1 MANTASSALDSKNTE
16 QINYQLIRN
25 VTSPEEKK
33 NGVQTYFLNVP
44 AEEVAEIGTS
54 ENLRSYIAEHS
65 ARKRNSVHKAI
76 ESTILNEPDRFINR
90 NSGITIT
97 CSNLELDDKNKVVT
111 LTEPS
116 IINGAQTQGE
126 IIRYLTEIEEN
137 EDEWADAGFHVRV
150 EINIDPSHSSVV
162 ETAIARN
169 SATSVQSI
177 SQAGARGHLDELNKV
192 VEKAT
197 GKGIRISETDQNV
210 HDTFHVLR
218 CARLLMPASVS
229 GSSGSGET
237 LKPYMNKAKCLEE
250 FSDWYRNRKTDK
262 SAKVKYDF
270 TLNMAVKAMQE
281 YEDWETSEH
290 WVGQRIWED
299 TQKGGRTCKRD
310 AHGNIVWM
318 SPGIMYPLMSSMSEF
333 VVETKSGGWKLKKP
347 KQFKPAQMIDNT
359 VVEFRNNDSKPM
371 LMGRNPSAYSTV
383 GTYPKTLTELLEDLS
398 Q

>member
-1 MANTASSALDSKNTE
+1 MAEQAKSKLDSTNE

-44 AEEVAEIGTS
+44 ANEIAEIGTS

-65 ARKRNSVHKAI
+65 ARKRNAVHKAI

-97 CSNLELDDKNKVVT
+97 CSKLELDDKKKIVT
-111 LTEPS
+111 LTDPS

-126 IIRYLTEIEEN
+126 IIRYLEEIEED

-150 EINIDPSHSSVV
+150 EINIDPSHASVV

-177 SQAGARGHLDELNKV
+177 SQAGARGHLNELNKIV
-192 VEKAT
+192 KKET
-197 GKGIRISETDQNV
+197 GKGIRISETDLEV

-218 CARLLMPASVS
+218 CARLLMPSSIS
-229 GSSGSGET
+229 GSKSSTEA
-237 LKPYMNKAKCLEE
+237 LKPYMNKAKCLED
-250 FSDWYRNRKTDK
+250 FSNWYKNRKTDK
-262 SAKVKYDF
+262 SAKAKYDF
-270 TLNMAVKAMQE
+270 TLSISVLAMRE
-281 YEDWETSEH
+281 YESWETSQH

-310 AHGNIVWM
+310 DSGGIVWM
-318 SPGIMYPLMSSMSEF
+318 SPGIMYPLMSAMSEF
-333 VVETKSGGWKLKKP
+333 VKQNDDGDWVIEKP
-347 KQFKPAQMIDNT
+347 KQFKPSQMIDNT
-359 VVEFRNNDSKPM
+359 VIEFRNNDSKPM
-371 LMGRNPSAYSTV
+371 LMGRNPSAYTTV
-383 GTYPKTLTELLEDLS
+383 RTYPKTLMELLEDFS
-398 Q
+398 K

>member
-1 MANTASSALDSKNTE
+1 MAKAATSPLDSEKE

-25 VTSPEEKK
+25 VTSPEEKA

-44 AEEVAEIGTS
+44 ANEIADIGTS
-54 ENLRSYIAEHS
+54 DNLRSYIAEHS
-65 ARKRNSVHKAI
+65 ARKRNAVHKAI

-90 NSGITIT
+90 NAGITIT
-97 CSNLELDDKNKVVT
+97 CSSLELDDKAKVVT
-111 LTEPS
+111 LTDAS

-126 IIRYLTEIEEN
+126 IIRYLNEIEEN

-150 EINIDPSHSSVV
+150 EINIDPSQASVV

-177 SQAGARGHLDELNKV
+177 SQAGARGHLDELNKIV
-192 VEKAT
+192 KKGT
-197 GKGIRISETDQNV
+197 GKGIRISETDLDV

-218 CARLLMPASVS
+218 CARLLMPSSVS
-229 GSSGSGET
+229 GSTGSSEI

-250 FSDWYRNRKTDK
+250 FSNWYKNRKTDK
-262 SAKVKYDF
+262 TAKVKYEF
-270 TLNMAVKAMQE
+270 TLNMAVTAMRE
-281 YEDWETSEH
+281 YETWETSEH

-310 AHGNIVWM
+310 KNGNIVWM

-333 VVETKSGGWKLKKP
+333 VAKNEKGEWELKKP
-347 KQFKPAQMIDNT
+347 KQFKPAQMIDKT
-359 VVEFRNNDSKPM
+359 VTEFRNNDSKPM

-383 GTYPKTLTELLEDLS
+383 RTYPETLMELLEDLS

>member
-1 MANTASSALDSKNTE
+1 MAKLATSSLDSEKE

-25 VTSPEEKK
+25 VTSPEEKE

-44 AEEVAEIGTS
+44 ANEIADIGTK

-65 ARKRNSVHKAI
+65 ARKRNAVHKAI
-76 ESTILNEPDRFINR
+76 EATILNEPDRFINR

-97 CSNLELDDKNKVVT
+97 CSKLELNDKEKFVT
-111 LTEPS
+111 LTDAS

-126 IIRYLTEIEEN
+126 IIRYLLEIEEN

-150 EINIDPSHSSVV
+150 EINIDPSHASVV

-169 SATSVQSI
+169 SATSVKSI
-177 SQAGARGHLDELNKV
+177 SQVGARGHLDELNEILKK
-192 VEKAT
+192 ET
-197 GKGIRISETDQNV
+197 GKAIRISETDLDV

-218 CARLLMPASVS
+218 CARLLMPPSVS
-229 GSSGSGET
+229 GSTGSTEI

-262 SAKVKYDF
+262 SAKAKYDF
-270 TLNMAVKAMQE
+270 TLSIAVLAIRE
-281 YEDWETSEH
+281 YESWETSEH
-290 WVGQRIWED
+290 WVGKRIWED

-310 AHGNIVWM
+310 KAGNIVWM

-333 VVETKSGGWKLKKP
+333 VVKSDDGEWFIEKP
-347 KQFKPAQMIDNT
+347 KQFRPAQMIEKT
-359 VVEFRNNDSKPM
+359 VEEFRRNASAPM
-371 LMGRNPSAYSTV
+371 LMGRNPSAYSTIR
-383 GTYPKTLTELLEDLS
+383 TYPATLMELLEDLS
-398 Q
+398 N